1 MTENANGSSLFD
13 LTGKTA
19 LVTGGANGLGR
30 MIAEALLQAGARVV
44 VTSRKADA
52 CERAEAEMSKYGACN
67 AISADFSDPAAAEA
81 FVDSF
86 RSRHDPLDIL
96 INNAGK
102 TWGAPLESF
111 PDKAWPGVMT
121 MNVQLPFKLTQLLL
135 PLLETSATDN
145 DPSRVINI
153 GSVAGKIIEPLHAYS
168 YSASKAAIHQ
178 LSRQLASELAL
189 RNITVN
195 TIIPGY
201 FPTSMTA
208 HLQDSDG
215 APTGMLADHIPM
227 RRFGR
232 PDDIGGVAV
241 FLASRAS
248 AYLTG
253 SEIVVD
259 GGISGCR

>member
-1 MTENANGSSLFD
+1 MTENANGYGLFD
-13 LTGKTA
+13 LSGKTA

-30 MIAEALLQAGARVV
+30 MIAEALLRAGARVV

-52 CERAEAEMSKYGACN
+52 CARAEAEMSAYGACR
-67 AISADFSDPAAAEA
+67 AIAADFSDPAAAEA
-81 FVDSF
+81 FSAAFHND
-86 RSRHDPLDIL
+86 HDRLDIL

-102 TWGAPLESF
+102 TWGAPLDSF

-121 MNVQLPFKLTQLLL
+121 MNVQIPFKLTQLLL
-135 PLLETSATDN
+135 PLLEKAAADG
-145 DPSRVINI
+145 DPSRIINI

-178 LSRQLASELAL
+178 LSRQLASELAA

-208 HLQDSDG
+208 HLQDKDG
-215 APTGMLADHIPM
+215 APTGMLADHIPL

-241 FLASRAS
+241 FLASRAA

-253 SEIVVD
+253 SEVVVD
-259 GGISGCR
+259 GGLSGCR